1 MTWHICYLLGAI
13 VTLCLFILA
22 CGRIAREMNTTT
34 NIVTTVVGLILT
46 LPVVGL
52 IAATLLFWG
61 TN

>member
-1 MTWHICYLLGAI
+1 MTWHTCYLLGAI

-34 NIVTTVVGLILT
+34 HIVVTVVGLILT
-46 LPVVGL
+46 LPVVGV
-52 IAATLLFWG
+52 ITASILFLG

>member
-1 MTWHICYLLGAI
+1 MTWHTCYLLGAI

-22 CGRIAREMNTTT
+22 YGRIAREMNTTT
-34 NIVTTVVGLILT
+34 DIVTTVVGLILT

-52 IAATLLFWG
+52 IAATFLFWG